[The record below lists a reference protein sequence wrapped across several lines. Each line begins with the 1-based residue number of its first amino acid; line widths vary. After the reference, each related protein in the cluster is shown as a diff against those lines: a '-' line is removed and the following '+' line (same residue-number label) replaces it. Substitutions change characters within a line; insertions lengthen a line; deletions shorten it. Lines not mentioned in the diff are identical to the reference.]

1 MNFPP
6 SSEDHQLYDM
16 DQPPPQGNSGPPPGP
31 PGGDGMNYGGGGYG
45 AGGGGNMMSSKEQ
58 ALMWQQVSHI
68 FCNSKEVLGVPKIM
82 LSDAF

>member
-1 MNFPP
+1 MNFPL

-45 AGGGGNMMSSKEQ
+45 AGGGGQ
-58 ALMWQQVSHI
+58 YICGAGCCI
-68 FCNSKEVLGVPKIM
+68 GYGCGVAIPGPGAE
-82 LSDAF
+82 L